1 MALLTYKSVVNYAE
15 QQSKQTLR
23 PLHQPNTKLDPPG
36 AFEEFLSTYE
46 SSNSDVDAVTTDALE
61 GLNIDEDG
69 ISDEYV
75 MVDDDGNGNG
85 NGSAQRRA
93 QYGNP
98 KKKYMHMLQRVADRQ
113 ISEVTIE
120 LDDLQNV

>member
-15 QQSKQTLR
+15 QQSMKVPFQFYE
-23 PLHQPNTKLDPPG
+23 TKADLCYLG

-46 SSNSDVDAVTTDALE
+46 SSVSDLDAAATDALE

-75 MVDDDGNGNG
+75 MVDDERNGT
-85 NGSAQRRA
+85 GSVQRPG
-93 QYGNP
+93 QYGDP

-113 ISEVTIE
+113 LSEVAIE